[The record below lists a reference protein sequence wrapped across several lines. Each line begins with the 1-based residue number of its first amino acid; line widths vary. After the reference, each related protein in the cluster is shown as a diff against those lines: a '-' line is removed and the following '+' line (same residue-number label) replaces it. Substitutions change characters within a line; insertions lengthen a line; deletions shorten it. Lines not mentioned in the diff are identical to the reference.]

1 MKRGKE
7 TRMAILREIRGIK
20 DEMSQ
25 LDNMIQIGTFGEQ
38 VSATERYRSRAE
50 ELRTRLSTLENLL
63 REFEK
68 PAIADVIKVV

>member
-1 MKRGKE
+1 
-7 TRMAILREIRGIK
+7 MAILREIGRIK
-20 DEMSQ
+20 DEMSH

-63 REFEK
+63 MEFEK